1 MPIKDF
7 ARAKSRLGTTLTAE
21 QCAQLAA
28 CMAADV
34 ITALQGCTSISHI
47 VCLGEGPEIQAF
59 ATEHGCAFITEQSD
73 AGLSANLDLAAQQL
87 QDKGAQ
93 TLLIVPGDLPTITPA
108 DIDKLLNNHHGGLTV
123 CPAVRDGGTN
133 ALVVSPPTGIGF
145 LFGEQSCKQHIR
157 AAETAGLKNRVV
169 QVAAFDYDIDRP
181 VDLEWLCNDE
191 PHGQTRRYLE
201 RSELCCLFD
210 QPPSAASA

>member
-7 ARAKSRLGTTLTAE
+7 TRAKSRLSTTLTAE
-21 QCAQLAA
+21 QCTQLAA

-34 ITALQGCTSISHI
+34 ITALRGCTGISHI

-59 ATEHGCAFITEQSD
+59 ATEHDCEFIAEQSG
-73 AGLSANLDLAAQQL
+73 AGLSANLDIAAQQL

-93 TLLIVPGDLPTITPA
+93 TLLIIPSDLPTITA
-108 DIDKLLNNHHGGLTV
+108 TDIDQLLSNHHGGLTV

-145 LFGEQSCKQHIR
+145 LFGEQSCKRHLR
-157 AAETAGLKNRVV
+157 AAETAGLEHRVV
-169 QVAAFDYDIDRP
+169 HVTAFDIDIDRP

-201 RSELCCLFD
+201 RSELCCLFA
-210 QPPSAASA
+210 QSPSAASA